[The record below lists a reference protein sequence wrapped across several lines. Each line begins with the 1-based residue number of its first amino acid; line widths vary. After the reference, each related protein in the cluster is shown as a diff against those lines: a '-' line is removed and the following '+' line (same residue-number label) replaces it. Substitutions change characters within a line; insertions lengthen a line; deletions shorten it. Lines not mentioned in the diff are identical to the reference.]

1 MIIITIIII
10 ITITITITITMMMT
24 MNDDTIGLLNVSLL
38 SIAMTSLTG
47 EESIMAAVLGIK
59 FLPEL
64 VAGLI
69 T

>member
-1 MIIITIIII
+1 MIIIKII
-10 ITITITITITMMMT
+10 ITITITIMMTMIMMT